1 MKILLALTAAI
12 FAASLPASAYG
23 LYGDEWLG
31 IEGLRIADVHH
42 TEGYIRGIMN
52 LSGERWTPTL
62 GTGTSDVAGVWS
74 FTLTGE
80 VSRRLDLTL
89 YQAEGEVFGEGT
101 LAADGAAWQ
110 VAVAGERA
118 YNQLDLRCVVLGS
131 PSLIRLWLGLSTSPA
146 RGTVRR
152 SIRRPGLLEP
162 ASRTDPRPRRWEEA
176 PPPSHPGGSC
186 RPIRRGARPPG
197 WGRSDPAAKE
207 LSLRPKMVGRWKGSL

>member
-80 VSRRLDLTL
+80 VSQRLDLTL

-146 RGTVRR
+146 RGTYAIYTPAGPAGTGVAYG
-152 SIRRPGLLEP
+152 SKAAPLGGSPSSLPSGGVLPPYPSGSP
-162 ASRTDPRPRRWEEA
+162 AS
-176 PPPSHPGGSC
+176 GL
-186 RPIRRGARPPG
+186 GAI
-197 WGRSDPAAKE
+197 
-207 LSLRPKMVGRWKGSL
+207 

>member
-101 LAADGAAWQ
+101 WPPTALPG
-110 VAVAGERA
+110 R
-118 YNQLDLRCVVLGS
+118 S
-131 PSLIRLWLGLSTSPA
+131 PSLERGPTTSWTSAASSWEA
-146 RGTVRR
+146 RPSSG
-152 SIRRPGLLEP
+152 SGS
-162 ASRTDPRPRRWEEA
+162 APRR
-176 PPPSHPGGSC
+176 
-186 RPIRRGARPPG
+186 ARLG
-197 WGRSDPAAKE
+197 D
-207 LSLRPKMVGRWKGSL
+207 LRHL